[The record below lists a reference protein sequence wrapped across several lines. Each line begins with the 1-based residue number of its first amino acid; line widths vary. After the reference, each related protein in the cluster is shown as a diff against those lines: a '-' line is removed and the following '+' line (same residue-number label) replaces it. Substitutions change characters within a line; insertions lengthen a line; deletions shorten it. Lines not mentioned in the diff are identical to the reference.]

1 MKKMFVF
8 SVLMLIIGAKTVYA
22 QNEARD
28 SFLLVPQI
36 YDNIYCDE
44 GNMII
49 VEKNR
54 KKGVLNSEGKI
65 IVPPEYDGIEL
76 PNKGNNCGKLIMVY
90 NNRGKIKD
98 GDRNRN
104 YGLYNTN
111 GEIVL
116 SCDNSNYDRI
126 YIQER
131 SYGFEGLAEVSI
143 FDKIK
148 VDSLYEMVDKAG
160 GVDYVFKGVN
170 YRRLTNEGILLEDG
184 ILNTSY
190 DSYKIQRFGII
201 KVEKN
206 GKRGLIDKHG
216 GVIVPVKYDDVDV
229 YMNHLLRVEGDGVNG
244 YGRGVLDDK
253 GNTVIPIGKYKQ
265 MDIGLECLIVE
276 NNKQKGALSLKG
288 VQVIPM
294 GAYEKLYEKDCE
306 DGRNHYICV
315 YKDEKK
321 GAANCNGKVF
331 IPCGKYDS
339 FKVLDNNLAL
349 VSLNSRKGLINRNG
363 IVVIP
368 IGKYAKIDYDYGML
382 YYSQDGKYG
391 VIGKNG
397 KQATLAIYDYIKPE
411 RHSDGIALVKKD
423 GKIGVVD
430 CEGHIIMPLGDYID
444 VKFYGNVGML
454 KSNEGTIFF
463 LKNGKKLIN
472 YGEFEDAENKYGR
485 LNVLKLDA
493 NEGLFVIESNAKK
506 GVVKLW

>member
-1 MKKMFVF
+1 
-8 SVLMLIIGAKTVYA
+8 
-22 QNEARD
+22 
-28 SFLLVPQI
+28 
-36 YDNIYCDE
+36 
-44 GNMII
+44 
-49 VEKNR
+49 
-54 KKGVLNSEGKI
+54 
-65 IVPPEYDGIEL
+65 
-76 PNKGNNCGKLIMVY
+76 
-90 NNRGKIKD
+90 
-98 GDRNRN
+98 
-104 YGLYNTN
+104 
-111 GEIVL
+111 
-116 SCDNSNYDRI
+116 
-126 YIQER
+126 
-131 SYGFEGLAEVSI
+131 
-143 FDKIK
+143 
-148 VDSLYEMVDKAG
+148 
-160 GVDYVFKGVN
+160 
-170 YRRLTNEGILLEDG
+170 
-184 ILNTSY
+184 
-190 DSYKIQRFGII
+190 
-201 KVEKN
+201 
-206 GKRGLIDKHG
+206 
-216 GVIVPVKYDDVDV
+216 
-229 YMNHLLRVEGDGVNG
+229 
-244 YGRGVLDDK
+244 
-253 GNTVIPIGKYKQ
+253 